1 MADKRGFIRHS
12 IKAKVS
18 FKFKGDLLRTVE
30 GQTLDISSAGFGTF
44 LEESIEV
51 NTVVQFDL
59 SADFLE
65 QHLIGNG
72 RIANV
77 TQSKTVVGN
86 SFRIGVEFI
95 EVDKEIVLAFINKS
109 QRIINEEQARIEA
122 ERKKH
127 FESTD
132 YGPF

>member
-1 MADKRGFIRHS
+1 MADKRGFVRHS

-18 FKFKGDLLRTVE
+18 FKFKGEALKTVE
-30 GQTLDISSAGFGTF
+30 GQILDISSAGFGTF
-44 LEESIEV
+44 LKENIDV

-59 SADFLE
+59 TADFLE

-77 TQSKTVVGN
+77 TQQKTVVGN
-86 SFRIGVEFI
+86 SFRIGVEFT
-95 EVDKEIVLAFINKS
+95 EVDKEIVSVFISEN

-122 ERKKH
+122 ERRRQIK
-127 FESTD
+127 STD
-132 YGPF
+132 FGPF